1 MTKEIR
7 IPIQDLDFVKGQR
20 WPEVDCKEGQ
30 RRYHMVF
37 KENNRKNTC
46 FMFLSSSKSEDN
58 V

>member
-37 KENNRKNTC
+37 KENNKKNTY
-46 FMFLSSSKSEDN
+46 FILFFFI
-58 V
+58 